1 VDASELGC
9 PDRPALRLSFFGGE
23 EARAKGRRSRRDGVS
38 FANVSLVSAPGE
50 FGISN
55 SLATGYS
62 TGTDRWR
69 LCFWDG
75 AHAPLLS
82 PNPAEL

>member
-1 VDASELGC
+1 MRANWAVQN
-9 PDRPALRLSFFGGE
+9 PDRPALRLSFGGGE
-23 EARAKGRRSRRDGVS
+23 DARAKGRRSRRDGVS
-38 FANVSLVSAPGE
+38 FANVSAPGE

-62 TGTDRWR
+62 TGTDRWL
-69 LCFWDG
+69 LCSWDG

-82 PNPAEL
+82 PNPAQL